1 MFHFGR
7 KVKHKNKIRQ
17 YAVRLNNYT
26 SENPK
31 RQFRNF
37 NKSDSEIKQPRFNFL
52 PSTT

>member
-1 MFHFGR
+1 MFHFGS
-7 KVKHKNKIRQ
+7 KVKHKIQTRQ
-17 YAVRLNNYT
+17 YAERLNNYT